1 MEYEVKEKEKE
12 YKKSGDNPEIL
23 LHAAHLSVLRPIG
36 IILLDTV
43 LFRNP
48 FFVAEETSRPKR
60 CRENCTNLCVVPVRM
75 GA

>member
-48 FFVAEETSRPKR
+48 MFAVELIFPVKK
-60 CRENCTNLCVVPVRM
+60 CREKCIKSYAVHGKM
-75 GA
+75 